1 MGAGNS
7 GCNGPLPT
15 PYSLFPLRHS
25 LYARGMS
32 ETPSDTP
39 KPWRIKSVRT
49 VYSNRWVSV
58 REYQAVAPTGADAL
72 YGLVHPHNL
81 ALGILPID
89 HEGNTIL
96 VGQQRFPFG
105 RYSWELPEGGGPENL
120 PPIEGAQREL
130 SEECGLRA
138 ENWLELVRDMHMS
151 NSITDER
158 AYAYIAWDLAPDDSF
173 QKDSS
178 EELSVRRVPFTD
190 AVKMAVSGEIT
201 DAFSLV
207 MLLKADHLLRTGGLP
222 SELSR
227 LMQAKA

>member
-1 MGAGNS
+1 M
-7 GCNGPLPT
+7 
-15 PYSLFPLRHS
+15 
-25 LYARGMS
+25 
-32 ETPSDTP
+32 
-39 KPWRIKSVRT
+39 
-49 VYSNRWVSV
+49 

-81 ALGILPID
+81 ALGVLPID
-89 HEGNTIL
+89 DAGNTIL

-120 PPIEGAQREL
+120 PPLDGAQREL
-130 SEECGLRA
+130 AEECGLGA
-138 ENWLELVRDMHMS
+138 DNWLPLLSDMHMS

-158 AYAYIAWDLAPDDSF
+158 AHAFLAWGLRPDDRF
-173 QKDSS
+173 RRDSS

-222 SELSR
+222 RELVR
-227 LMQAKA
+227 LMQAKT

>member
-1 MGAGNS
+1 M
-7 GCNGPLPT
+7 LPFG
-15 PYSLFPLRHS
+15 LKRE
-25 LYARGMS
+25 GMS
-32 ETPSDTP
+32 EPR

-49 VYSNRWVSV
+49 AYTNKWISV

-81 ALGILPID
+81 ALGVLPID
-89 HEGNTIL
+89 EHGHTIL
-96 VGQQRFPFG
+96 VGQERFPFG
-105 RYSWELPEGGGPENL
+105 RYSWELPEGGGPEHL
-120 PPIEGAQREL
+120 PPLEGAQREL

-138 ENWLELVRDMHMS
+138 ENWLPLVSDMHMS

-158 AYAYIAWDLAPDDSF
+158 AYAFLAWGLSADTRF

-178 EELSVRRVPFTD
+178 EELSVRRVPFID

-222 SELSR
+222 DELAG
-227 LMQAKA
+227 LIQAQA

>member
-1 MGAGNS
+1 M
-7 GCNGPLPT
+7 
-15 PYSLFPLRHS
+15 
-25 LYARGMS
+25 
-32 ETPSDTP
+32 SDTP

-49 VYSNRWVSV
+49 VYNNRWMTV

-120 PPIEGAQREL
+120 PPLEGAQREL

-138 ENWLELVRDMHMS
+138 ENWLELVSDMHMS

-178 EELSVRRVPFTD
+178 EELSVRRVPFMD

-227 LMQAKA
+227 LIQAQA